1 MKEKIRQE
9 SKKVFVIC
17 VGDILAFFISCFCS
31 IGWHYRNTICN
42 LEEMLAA
49 QANKPSTTKG
59 GWTPGILDGQNN
71 GCALFFFELFR
82 RREENV
88 TQEGT
93 KGEASCDYFI
103 LWTQLVT
110 CGFVEQAALE
120 LNIEGTEQKATVMG
134 WMNFVK
140 SINQSVSLMGS
151 LDPPIGETQTHVHG
165 TVTASHF

>member
-49 QANKPSTTKG
+49 QANKPSTKG

-71 GCALFFFELFR
+71 GRALFYCRVVSQAGRKRHPR
-82 RREENV
+82 RHERRS
-88 TQEGT
+88 
-93 KGEASCDYFI
+93 K
-103 LWTQLVT
+103 L
-110 CGFVEQAALE
+110 
-120 LNIEGTEQKATVMG
+120 
-134 WMNFVK
+134 
-140 SINQSVSLMGS
+140 
-151 LDPPIGETQTHVHG
+151 
-165 TVTASHF
+165 